1 MPRFAAKEPRYLS
14 RSARESGFTL
24 IELMVV
30 VVILGILVLLGHP
43 VFGEGQMG
51 AQRNSCRHQQHMLY
65 EAALLYCST
74 RWMGDTTMSANV
86 LAPEYIQTDAVHC
99 PAELGG
105 GVDDYEIVIE
115 DGETQ
120 DVICTVRGDQ
130 HPWDP

>member
-1 MPRFAAKEPRYLS
+1 MS
-14 RSARESGFTL
+14 RSGRESGFTL

-30 VVILGILVLLGHP
+30 LVILGILVLLGHP

-51 AQRNSCRHQQHMLY
+51 AQRNSCRQQQHMLF

-74 RWMGDTTMSANV
+74 RSAGDTTMSANV
-86 LAPEYIQTDAVHC
+86 LAPEFIQAVAVHC

-105 GVDDYEIVIE
+105 GLDDYEIVIE
-115 DGETQ
+115 NGDPQ
-120 DVICTVRGDQ
+120 DVVCTIRGAA

>member
-1 MPRFAAKEPRYLS
+1 VSKA
-14 RSARESGFTL
+14 ARESGFTL

-30 VVILGILVLLGHP
+30 LVILSILVLLGHP

-51 AQRNSCRHQQHMLY
+51 AQRNSCRHQQHMLF

-74 RWMGDTTMSANV
+74 RSVGDTTMSANV
-86 LAPEYIQTDAVHC
+86 LAPEFIQAAAIHC
-99 PAELGG
+99 PAELDGG
-105 GVDDYEIVIE
+105 IDDYEIVIE

-120 DVICTVRGDQ
+120 DVVCTIRGTA